1 MMATGGAG
9 GSAGAAGAAAAGS
22 AAGGGDS
29 DDAIAAAATAGVLPL
44 LSFMVTSGSMLGIG
58 IRFLPLLA
66 SVGPMKDD

>member
-1 MMATGGAG
+1 MMATGGGGAA
-9 GSAGAAGAAAAGS
+9 GSAGGGS

-29 DDAIAAAATAGVLPL
+29 DDAIAAAAATAGVLPL

>member
-9 GSAGAAGAAAAGS
+9 AGGSTGSAG
-22 AAGGGDS
+22 GGGDS
-29 DDAIAAAATAGVLPL
+29 DDAIAAAAATAGVLPL
-44 LSFMVTSGSMLGIG
+44 LSFMVRSGSMLGIG

>member
-9 GSAGAAGAAAAGS
+9 AAGGSTGSAG
-22 AAGGGDS
+22 GGGDS

-44 LSFMVTSGSMLGIG
+44 LSFMVTPGSMLVLG

>member
-1 MMATGGAG
+1 MMATGGGGAG
-9 GSAGAAGAAAAGS
+9 GSAGAAAAGS

-29 DDAIAAAATAGVLPL
+29 DDAIAAAAATAGVLPL
-44 LSFMVTSGSMLGIG
+44 LSFMVTPGSMLVLG

>member
-9 GSAGAAGAAAAGS
+9 AAGGSTGSAG
-22 AAGGGDS
+22 GGGDS

-44 LSFMVTSGSMLGIG
+44 LSFMVRSGSMLGIG

-66 SVGPMKDD
+66 SVGPMIDD